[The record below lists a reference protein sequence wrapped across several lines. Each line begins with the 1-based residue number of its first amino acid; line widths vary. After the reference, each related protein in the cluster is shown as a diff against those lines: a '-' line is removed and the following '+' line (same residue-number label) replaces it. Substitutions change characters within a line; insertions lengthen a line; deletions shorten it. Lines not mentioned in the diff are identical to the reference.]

1 MAGNTCHTSCG
12 THSFDYTWTIED
24 LKTRVDSRVKLNS
37 PFFYPDFTIEGH
49 KTRWDISFTCTSSSY
64 TSYSSYSSMNCLSV
78 QATMS
83 RHPDGRYGSH
93 KGIFAE
99 GSISILVPRDF
110 KEASATSPI
119 LKVAKTFQ
127 IGTEAAWLLFDH
139 SFNASF
145 NIKSSEITAG
155 KSQYTYNNSLTV
167 RLNMKV
173 YLLDQPRHD
182 VVAQPIHVVPKFDLP
197 KAMEDARVND
207 IFTNVILV
215 SGEREF
221 KAHRVILASQSPF
234 FKARFEQRWKRQDD
248 KVDMSDVDP
257 NVLEAMISF
266 MYTGEV
272 VDMDS
277 ISDELLPVSEEYRLS
292 GLKEMC
298 ERSLLKKL
306 STENAVKYLKLA
318 TTHNAEN
325 LRKESLRFIIS
336 NPSSVK
342 KSENWKSLDK
352 SDPVRAEIV
361 EAWIEK
367 LV

>member
-24 LKTRVDSRVKLNS
+24 LKTVVDSRVKLNS

-49 KTRWDISFTCTSSSY
+49 KTRWDISFTSY
-64 TSYSSYSSMNCLSV
+64 YSSYSSMNCLSV
-78 QATMS
+78 KATLS
-83 RHPDGRYGSH
+83 WHPDGRYGSH

-110 KEASATSPI
+110 KEASTTSPI

-127 IGTEAAWLLFDH
+127 IGTEAAWFSFGDSFD
-139 SFNASF
+139 ASF
-145 NIKSSEITAG
+145 NVKSSEITAG

-173 YLLDQPRHD
+173 YLLDQPKHD
-182 VVAQPIHVVPKFDLP
+182 VVAQPIVPKFDLP

-207 IFTNVILV
+207 VFTDVILV

-221 KAHRVILASQSPF
+221 KAHRVVLASQSPF

-257 NVLEAMISF
+257 SVLEAMISF

-272 VDMDS
+272 AD
-277 ISDELLPVSEEYRLS
+277 ISDISHDLLSAAEEYRLS
-292 GLKEMC
+292 GLKEIC

-318 TTHNAEN
+318 TTHNADN
-325 LRKESLRFIIS
+325 LRKESLRFITF
-336 NPSSVK
+336 NPSGVK
-342 KSENWKSLDK
+342 KSEDWKSLDK